1 MKIKIETV
9 LQNTPPPSIIKKI
22 YIDSLHTILFKRAKL
37 FYFYELTFMDLADNN
52 LFYRQSKF

>member
-9 LQNTPPPSIIKKI
+9 LQNTPPSIIKKI
-22 YIDSLHTILFKRAKL
+22 YINTLHKILFKRAKL
-37 FYFYELTFMDLADNN
+37 FYFYELTFIDLADNN